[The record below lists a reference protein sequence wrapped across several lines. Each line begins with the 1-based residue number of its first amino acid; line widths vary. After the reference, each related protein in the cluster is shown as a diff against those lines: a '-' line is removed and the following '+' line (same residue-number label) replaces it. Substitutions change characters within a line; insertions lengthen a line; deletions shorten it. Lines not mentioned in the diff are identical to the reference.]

1 MPLLSIFGTPSSF
14 AVIMPNI
21 KSCEA
26 DLEFLVSDARA
37 DNVTNEKSGIFKVGA
52 PSKYFLISRAPFK
65 AEELHFK
72 EI

>member
-1 MPLLSIFGTPSSF
+1 
-14 AVIMPNI
+14 MPNI

-65 AEELHFK
+65 A
-72 EI
+72 